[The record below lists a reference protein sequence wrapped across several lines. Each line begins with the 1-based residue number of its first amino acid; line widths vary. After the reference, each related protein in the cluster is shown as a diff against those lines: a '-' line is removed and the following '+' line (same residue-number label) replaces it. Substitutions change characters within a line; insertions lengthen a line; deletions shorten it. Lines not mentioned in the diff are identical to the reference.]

1 MTQRF
6 IAPTLEEWQALCK
19 PEKGWQWTIQGNER
33 IAYNDACCRSRKL
46 RVKVYTTIP
55 RDASLARYCGQDA
68 IRLVLVRVNDASKEL
83 GAASPALRVF
93 RVPGWQDRVK
103 SKILTLIAT
112 KG

>member
-1 MTQRF
+1 MSQRF
-6 IAPTLEEWQALCK
+6 IAPTLAEWQSLCK
-19 PEKGWQWTIQGNER
+19 PENNWKWTIQGNEQVV
-33 IAYNDACCRSRKL
+33 YNDACCRSRGL

-55 RDASLARYCGQDA
+55 RDASLARYCGLDA

-103 SKILTLIAT
+103 AKILDLI
-112 KG
+112 K